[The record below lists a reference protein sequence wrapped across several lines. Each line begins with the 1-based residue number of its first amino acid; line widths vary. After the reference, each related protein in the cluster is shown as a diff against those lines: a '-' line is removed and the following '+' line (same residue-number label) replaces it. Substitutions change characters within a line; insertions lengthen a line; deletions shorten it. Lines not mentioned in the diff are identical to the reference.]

1 MDVPGVGLTL
11 GRVGRPRPHPPA
23 RLPAGRSVASARPA
37 SQNRVARAR
46 RLAVA
51 PPCRRAASA
60 CRSPPVR
67 GAPRGAAPPPHPPAA
82 GDQHRPVMQR
92 RPAACRAETRRPT
105 GRRGGRRAPRRGARL
120 VGLSRRHGGGPTA
133 VGGGTAPTPAR
144 ATRGVPPSRPL
155 RSAGA
160 PTKDRGGAATPI
172 AVWRALQ
179 PPVALGPGARRSR
192 PAAGLARNTPDTAPQ
207 RDPYGP
213 RAVRRRLGGRCRGLR
228 RLLVVVIMRRA
239 RPPRWLRRWSFWSS
253 PWWTH
258 GRQRGRCPPRRRRAW
273 RLPPSNTASAVNPP
287 AGPPR
292 LWHVW
297 GRGAAARR
305 RCATC
310 S

>member
-179 PPVALGPGARRSR
+179 PPTGAATAVAAAVEFLVVTVVDAWTATGALPP
-192 PAAGLARNTPDTAPQ
+192 PAA
-207 RDPYGP
+207 
-213 RAVRRRLGGRCRGLR
+213 
-228 RLLVVVIMRRA
+228 
-239 RPPRWLRRWSFWSS
+239 
-253 PWWTH
+253 
-258 GRQRGRCPPRRRRAW
+258 
-273 RLPPSNTASAVNPP
+273 
-287 AGPPR
+287 PR
-292 LWHVW
+292 L
-297 GRGAAARR
+297 AAA
-305 RCATC
+305 
-310 S
+310 SLKHSVGG